1 MIIGRII
8 GWLVCAVALMALGA
22 ETLASLEGG
31 SYRGLAIGEIWYLI
45 DKGSLN
51 LMQAVVQRH
60 LIPSLWDG
68 FVVILRQ
75 PAWLIFGALGPVLVL
90 LFGINTKSDK

>member
-8 GWLVCAVALMALGA
+8 GWLVCAIALMALGA

-31 SYRGLAIGEIWYLI
+31 GYRGLAIGEIWYLI
-45 DKGSLN
+45 DRGSLN

-60 LIPSLWDG
+60 LIPSMSDG
-68 FVVILRQ
+68 FVVILQQ